1 MMVRPVFLA
10 GMAWTSAFLGVMSLL
25 GVVAF
30 HFPEY
35 LTTPQLR
42 QVYEV
47 AHLRT
52 LLYSSMVLTLLLAAP
67 ALLFSNQKPHAALAL
82 GCLLLAWLAGG
93 PNVPLVESFPQPHF
107 YLSLDWVLL
116 DLLLMATLFI
126 NIELFFR
133 LKPQQG
139 ILRHGW
145 RVDLAH
151 YVANH
156 LFNGLIVAL
165 LFIPAHTIERYLGLE
180 VLQSAVSALPLVVQV
195 LLIMLVTDLAQYW
208 VHRAFHQV
216 PLLWRFHRIH
226 HSAQAM
232 DWLAG
237 SRLHIVDVLV
247 TRSLSLVPM
256 VLLGFSNQAI
266 NWYLPILALQSVFI
280 HSNLRFEMAGLQKI
294 ITTPKYHHWHHT
306 SDKGSIDKNFSVS
319 LPLFD
324 LLFGT
329 FYSPKGQWPKE
340 YGVHGPQIGESY
352 WAHLLAPFQAARPEK
367 VRTESGKRAASSASH
382 SGPTLGS
389 AD

>member
-1 MMVRPVFLA
+1 MKQAESVKPATSRPPLVRRSFLA
-10 GMAWTSAFLGVMSLL
+10 GMAWIAAFLGAMSLL
-25 GVVAF
+25 GVIAF

-47 AHLRT
+47 AQLRA
-52 LLYSSMVLTLLLAAP
+52 LLYAAMVLTLLLGIP
-67 ALLFSNQKPHAALAL
+67 ALLFSSQKAHALFALACVLL
-82 GCLLLAWLAGG
+82 GWLAGG
-93 PNVPLVESFPQPHF
+93 PDVPLAESFQQPRF

-133 LKPQQG
+133 LKPGQG

-156 LFNGLIVAL
+156 LFNGLIVVL
-165 LFIPAHTIERYLGLE
+165 LFIPAQTIEGWLGLDS
-180 VLQSAVSALPLVVQV
+180 LQTAVAALPLLVQV
-195 LLIMLVTDLAQYW
+195 FLIMLVTDFTQYW
-208 VHRAFHQV
+208 IHRAFHRI

-226 HSAQAM
+226 HSVQAM

-306 SDKGSIDKNFSVS
+306 SDRGCTDKNFSVS

-329 FYSPKGQWPKE
+329 YYSPKGQWPQN
-340 YGVHGPQIGESY
+340 YGASGPPIEESY
-352 WAHLLAPFQAARPEK
+352 FSHLLAPFRSQR
-367 VRTESGKRAASSASH
+367 SG
-382 SGPTLGS
+382 G
-389 AD
+389 

>member
-1 MMVRPVFLA
+1 MNVRPIFLA
-10 GMAWTSAFLGVMSLL
+10 GMAWTAAFLGAMCLL
-25 GVVAF
+25 GVLAF

-42 QVYEV
+42 QLYEV
-47 AHLRT
+47 PQLRA
-52 LLYSSMVLTLLLAAP
+52 LLYAGMVLTLLLAIP
-67 ALLFSNQKPHAALAL
+67 ALLFSRQRFHALFALA
-82 GCLLLAWLAGG
+82 CLLLGWLAGG
-93 PNVPLVESFPQPHF
+93 PNVPLAENFQQPRF

-133 LKPQQG
+133 LKPKQG

-156 LFNGLIVAL
+156 LFNGLIVVL
-165 LFIPAHTIERYLGLE
+165 LFVPAQTVERWLGLDA
-180 VLQSAVSALPLVVQV
+180 LQAVVANLPLWVQV

-208 VHRAFHQV
+208 VHRAFHHF

-226 HSAQAM
+226 HSVQAM

-256 VLLGFSNQAI
+256 VLLGFSNAAI
-266 NWYLPILALQSVFI
+266 NIYLPILALQSVFI
-280 HSNLRFEMAGLQKI
+280 HSNLKFEMAGLQKI
-294 ITTPKYHHWHHT
+294 IATPKYHHWHHT
-306 SDKGSIDKNFSVS
+306 SDKGCTDKNFSVS
-319 LPLFD
+319 LPVFD

-329 FYSPKGQWPKE
+329 WYSPKGQWPRE
-340 YGVHGPQIGESY
+340 YGVKGPQIEESY
-352 WAHLLAPFQAARPEK
+352 WAHLLAPFRSSRPEPHKSVQAQQK
-367 VRTESGKRAASSASH
+367 V
-382 SGPTLGS
+382 
-389 AD
+389 